1 LRGGPGSDGNIPSLL
16 TALRRAGVR
25 YVTFG
30 SDNTEDF
37 NQSGLQVRAIE
48 AGLMLTPTYDPAD
61 LGPHGVFILR
71 HDRVAGDPPP
81 CRTMDDGSGVYV
93 VLQSALQPFDDYT
106 FICPGRNPEIYR
118 RTAPLPPGVIAQTE
132 TQLPEPYRGRTATI
146 MRAMRRQGV
155 VEVEFDPSSDDVPWF
170 ASGALTKMAAAA
182 GLALP
187 VTYAPA
193 SLGAHDAF
201 MVRHADGPGNPPPC
215 LRYPDGT
222 GLYIVLGNP
231 VIPFSSYELYCPTRV
246 PRSYPASAG

>member
-1 LRGGPGSDGNIPSLL
+1 
-16 TALRRAGVR
+16 
-25 YVTFG
+25 
-30 SDNTEDF
+30 
-37 NQSGLQVRAIE
+37 
-48 AGLMLTPTYDPAD
+48 
-61 LGPHGVFILR
+61 
-71 HDRVAGDPPP
+71 
-81 CRTMDDGSGVYV
+81 
-93 VLQSALQPFDDYT
+93 
-106 FICPGRNPEIYR
+106 
-118 RTAPLPPGVIAQTE
+118 
-132 TQLPEPYRGRTATI
+132 
-146 MRAMRRQGV
+146 V